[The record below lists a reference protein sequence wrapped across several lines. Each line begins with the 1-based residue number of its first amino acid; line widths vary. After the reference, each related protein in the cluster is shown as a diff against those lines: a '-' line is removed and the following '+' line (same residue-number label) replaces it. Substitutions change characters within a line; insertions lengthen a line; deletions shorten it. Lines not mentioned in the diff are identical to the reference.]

1 MKWSS
6 ITGTVHSKDKRKH
19 DHSSP
24 KPDDPEWARQKDLL
38 CKTFQTTI
46 CPGCSWATLSPPKL
60 QHLLAYT
67 GPECR
72 VQHYCF
78 TCCFFFFLNRA
89 KNKGSSHIRLDDET
103 AVYITS
109 QTRRR
114 LPVLPGETDRDVR
127 LGGDATSN
135 LHRDKRSMTG
145 LTDRQD
151 EEMQLLSSDP
161 HTAPDGVLTWCESAS
176 QMTVWMAYCIRDDK
190 HAVR

>member
-1 MKWSS
+1 MIIAHQSLMTQSELVRRTFFAKHFKLPSVLAAAEQHFPPQNCN
-6 ITGTVHSKDKRKH
+6 ICLLTRKQ
-19 DHSSP
+19 
-24 KPDDPEWARQKDLL
+24 RM
-38 CKTFQTTI
+38 
-46 CPGCSWATLSPPKL
+46 
-60 QHLLAYT
+60 

-78 TCCFFFFLNRA
+78 TCCFFFFFFLNRA

-109 QTRRR
+109 QTQRR

-151 EEMQLLSSDP
+151 EEMQLLGSDP
-161 HTAPDGVLTWCESAS
+161 HTAPDGVLT
-176 QMTVWMAYCIRDDK
+176 
-190 HAVR
+190 